1 MLVEI
6 FVNVEDFNCFKEFVP
21 DNSAAADTLA
31 RTARF
36 YGDLFP
42 STGEV
47 VIICGEPE
55 ARDLLT
61 HATNHCQDS
70 LVNIRA
76 AIRRANFSA

>member
-1 MLVEI
+1 VLVEI
-6 FVNVEDFNCFKEFVP
+6 FVRVEDFNCFKEFVP
-21 DNSAAADTLA
+21 DNSAASDTLA

-36 YGDLFP
+36 YGNLFP

-70 LVNIRA
+70 LVIRA